1 MAGKVCMVMAL
12 IMIGCV
18 LQACN
23 GANVDESQ
31 PTQDP
36 KFDCFRTC
44 SIACGK
50 QNKPCYD
57 ECLTKCG
64 LPQRLPR
71 PTTSSSPSSTAWS
84 DLIQF
89 VICVFIAK
97 DVIYLFFFSMKIKWD
112 FKW

>member
-23 GANVDESQ
+23 GADVDESRS
-31 PTQDP
+31 TLITRLV
-36 KFDCFRTC
+36 CFTPC

-57 ECLTKCG
+57 KCLTKCG
-64 LPQRLPR
+64 LPQRPST
-71 PTTSSSPSSTAWS
+71 PTSPSTTA
-84 DLIQF
+84 
-89 VICVFIAK
+89 
-97 DVIYLFFFSMKIKWD
+97 
-112 FKW
+112 

>member
-31 PTQDP
+31 PTQDS
-36 KFDCFRTC
+36 RTC

-64 LPQRLPR
+64 LPQRPAT
-71 PTTSSSPSSTAWS
+71 PSSPSTTA
-84 DLIQF
+84 
-89 VICVFIAK
+89 
-97 DVIYLFFFSMKIKWD
+97 
-112 FKW
+112 

>member
-1 MAGKVCMVMAL
+1 MAGKVCMLMAL

-23 GANVDESQ
+23 GANVDESK
-31 PTQDP
+31 TAQDS
-36 KFDCFRTC
+36 KFDCFKTC

-64 LPQRLPR
+64 LPQRPSK
-71 PTTSSSPSSTAWS
+71 PATSSSPSTTA
-84 DLIQF
+84 
-89 VICVFIAK
+89 
-97 DVIYLFFFSMKIKWD
+97 
-112 FKW
+112 